1 VALNKRLI
9 WPAWIA
15 ASAASFA
22 VLETIAYR
30 TERFPTLSRVLA
42 GWLGT
47 YPPSSRRDAA
57 LVAFGAAWLAL
68 TVHLAT
74 YRPRTKE
81 RR

>member
-1 VALNKRLI
+1 VKRELI
-9 WPAWIA
+9 WPVWIA
-15 ASAASFA
+15 ASAVTFG
-22 VLETIAYR
+22 VLEAVAYR
-30 TERFPTLSRVLA
+30 TERFPTLSRTLA

-47 YPPSSRRDAA
+47 YPAASRRDAA